1 MITFSLE
8 ITFAD
13 KITFSHQT
21 TFSHKINYIG
31 QKRGPNSTKSPLK
44 GTQLV
49 SVLIHAIQQGQRYN
63 EFIFNQNLGTFM
75 TATTSLWK
83 MASGLAQT
91 RQMTSYIN
99 G

>member
-1 MITFSLE
+1 M
-8 ITFAD
+8 
-13 KITFSHQT
+13 
-21 TFSHKINYIG
+21 
-31 QKRGPNSTKSPLK
+31 
-44 GTQLV
+44 
-49 SVLIHAIQQGQRYN
+49 LIRAIQQGQRYN

-75 TATTSLWK
+75 IATTSLWK